1 MATDWFSNS
10 VRENQIKPGLDS
22 LDSGELSLDQW
33 NIQYGDV
40 PLYHTEESG
49 YRGNYRE
56 NMDQLADWMS
66 DNRGAIEVNTD
77 FDIKPEFIDE
87 FNTKFPKGK
96 VVQIPSNAKGGN
108 LTNDQVISY
117 TNLSRDAGITQT
129 KFYMA
134 VLYGRVLDKELVTTS
149 ADGKRDWK
157 PGVTRE
163 QKLQYNWMRDAKDA
177 FKVLFNTQ
185 RSLIDRAQEPQNAS
199 QETSLWNSKMTE
211 VAGEGA
217 KNITQDEMLGDVQM
231 SELWDTYPA
240 VKSSATE
247 SVLEQDAVVES
258 DAETDN
264 SDTDGNYVTETGEST
279 NIEKKEDSN
288 KTVDVQVTIEKVTG
302 NSDTGAT
309 ANLQTNTDVAQNLR
323 NIDYFTK
330 SSGQAR
336 PNILHAFSSYN
347 TNFDFFMM
355 TPYDYN
361 EVSQMLISPEY
372 DITTFTSF
380 ENKPRRRLF
389 GSSGVQT
396 SNTSTNSSNNQY
408 FQRSYHI
415 ENVELSSYVSPS
427 KVNGGSKFTTGRM
440 TVFEPY
446 GATLLENIVKASVD
460 DPINSPNYMEV
471 PYLLKVSFK
480 GYDDQGNPIDTTFLR
495 PKGSESAST
504 SWSQDPGTK
513 YITVKLS
520 NFTFK
525 ITPEGSEYDIEFYN
539 FDAEALESYYG
550 NLQHNIQINGG
561 NLGAFFDLQEPMPAF
576 LSSNYPDSLSVGDSF
591 TEEKTRFVSGG
602 ANPENDTFEDYI
614 TEEKYKV
621 TTFKKSGTAKS
632 LAQILN
638 RWEQKKV
645 SNGDQDYADRFAFA
659 FDDGGFPNE
668 GFKTAQLAKPEKM
681 TVSNIPVQ
689 TDKIKATL
697 NNRNTT
703 NFSQAPSEA
712 GVLAYQFPKGASIIS
727 VIHTA
732 IATSTFITNQVR
744 VSDPIDVT
752 EDVTRQ
758 ELSGVDP
765 GLRSAMIGTTNL
777 RGKELSDFAARKTT
791 RTYRNDYSLGGTKE
805 GFLILYKIT
814 PRIKLG
820 PYDYKRKTYQKT
832 IVYVISLYNR
842 EGEAATQVSKV
853 PVDNVVKVYDYLY
866 TGKNKDV
873 LNFDLNFNSTFFS
886 RKIIGDYSSQMTNLT
901 DRDGEKRVITPSG
914 AGDSDNI
921 TGSKSKSKVVASE
934 NSLAGGDTS
943 DPSTLIAKDL
953 MTRIYESG
961 ADLLSA
967 ELEIMGDPMFIVQ
980 DESFG
985 GLASESH
992 FAPNGSVSTH
1002 KDPIVQI
1009 NILTPTDIGPDGTIS
1024 PTSPATRKVGPGGAY
1039 TEQYTGLNKGVSSF
1053 SGRYR
1058 VLTIENKFDG
1068 NTFTQVLQLAKI
1080 TDEDVSHVVNT
1091 NADATNKILYSSYYQ
1106 EEKKATPYY
1115 SDGGA
1120 Y

>member
-1 MATDWFSNS
+1 MADYFDQKTYD
-10 VRENQIKPGLDS
+10 NQIVPALES
-22 LDSGELSLDQW
+22 LDAGTLTIDQY
-33 NIQYGDV
+33 NLTLADI
-40 PLYHTEESG
+40 PLYHSSDG
-49 YRGNYRE
+49 GFSDVYRKNGSDIAEWARANRDKIHYTSDI
-56 NMDQLADWMS
+56 NVMS
-66 DNRGAIEVNTD
+66 AHGDTYNNL
-77 FDIKPEFIDE
+77 
-87 FNTKFPKGK
+87 FPPRQ
-96 VVQIPSNAKGGN
+96 VVQIPTNAKGGN
-108 LTNDQVISY
+108 LHPDAVISY
-117 TNLSRDAGITQT
+117 TNMSKDAGLLLS
-129 KFYMA
+129 KA
-134 VLYGRVLDKELVTTS
+134 ELAFGVMQSFEDQYAVTT
-149 ADGKRDWK
+149 DNGREWN
-157 PGVTRE
+157 PNTPQGVLRAYQHLTVARNGY
-163 QKLQYNWMRDAKDA
+163 LD
-177 FKVLFNTQ
+177 LFNNT
-185 RSLIDRAQEPQNAS
+185 RDLIS
-199 QETSLWNSKMTE
+199 QVQSPNYSGNDGSEIYNSKWTD
-211 VAGEGA
+211 VSSGA
-217 KNITQDEMLGDVQM
+217 DINGNLIKTPTNLTSAEMLGDITP
-231 SELWDTYPA
+231 SAIWDTYPA
-240 VKSSATE
+240 VVSGESIPASDKIDTKANTDTE
-247 SVLEQDAVVES
+247 TE
-258 DAETDN
+258 N
-264 SDTDGNYVTETGEST
+264 NYVDQEGNDTG
-279 NIEKKEDSN
+279 IGKKEENTTTADDGFDQTN
-288 KTVDVQVTIEKVTG
+288 EITKTTG
-302 NSDTGAT
+302 SSDTGAT
-309 ANLQTNTDVAQNLR
+309 AMNQSGTDVAQNLR
-323 NIDYFTK
+323 NIEYFNK

-361 EVSQMLISPEY
+361 EVSTMLISPEY
-372 DITTFTSF
+372 DITTFTAF

-389 GSSGVQT
+389 GSSGVRT
-396 SNTSTNSSNNQY
+396 LSNSADSSNNQY

-471 PYLLKVSFK
+471 PYLLKISFK

-504 SWSQDPGTK
+504 AWSQDPGTK
-513 YITVKLS
+513 YLTVKLS

-550 NLQHNIQINGG
+550 TIQHNLQINGG
-561 NLGAFFDLQEPMPAF
+561 NLSTFFDLQDPLSAF
-576 LSSNYPDSLSVGDSF
+576 GGSTGSLTSGESAV
-591 TEEKTRFVSGG
+591 EEKVRYIG
-602 ANPENDTFEDYI
+602 ADPENDRFSSTMEN
-614 TEEKYKV
+614 YKV
-621 TTFKKSGTAKS
+621 TTFKKIGTAKS
-632 LAQILN
+632 FPQILN
-638 RWEQKKV
+638 SWEQKKV
-645 SNGDQDYADRFAFA
+645 ANGDQDYADNFAFA
-659 FDDGGFPNE
+659 FDPGGFPNE
-668 GFKTAQLAKPEKM
+668 GFLTAQLAKPEKM
-681 TVSNIPVQ
+681 TIQNVPVQ

-697 NNRNTT
+697 NNKNTT
-703 NFSQAPSEA
+703 SFSTAPSEA

-752 EDVTRQ
+752 EEVTRQ

-765 GLRSAMIGTTNL
+765 GLRTAMLGTSNL
-777 RGKELSDFAARKTT
+777 RGKELSEYASRKTT

-820 PYDYKRKTYQKT
+820 PYDFKRRTYQKT

-853 PVDNVVKVYDYLY
+853 PVDNVVKIYDYLY

-873 LNFDLNFNSTFFS
+873 LNFDLNFNSAFFS
-886 RKIIGDYSSQMTNLT
+886 KKIIGSFAEQMANLT

-921 TGSKSKSKVVASE
+921 TGSKQKSKAVSDE
-934 NSLAGGDTS
+934 NSLAQGDTS
-943 DPSTLIAKDL
+943 DPATLIAKDL
-953 MTRIYESG
+953 MTRIYEGG

-1024 PTSPATRKVGPGGAY
+1024 PTSQATRNYGPY
-1039 TEQYTGLNKGVSSF
+1039 TEQYTALNKGVSSF

-1068 NTFTQVLQLAKI
+1068 NTFTQNLQLAKI
-1080 TDEDVSHVVNT
+1080 SDEDVAHVVNT

>member
-1 MATDWFSNS
+1 
-10 VRENQIKPGLDS
+10 
-22 LDSGELSLDQW
+22 
-33 NIQYGDV
+33 
-40 PLYHTEESG
+40 
-49 YRGNYRE
+49 
-56 NMDQLADWMS
+56 
-66 DNRGAIEVNTD
+66 
-77 FDIKPEFIDE
+77 
-87 FNTKFPKGK
+87 
-96 VVQIPSNAKGGN
+96 
-108 LTNDQVISY
+108 
-117 TNLSRDAGITQT
+117 
-129 KFYMA
+129 
-134 VLYGRVLDKELVTTS
+134 
-149 ADGKRDWK
+149 
-157 PGVTRE
+157 
-163 QKLQYNWMRDAKDA
+163 
-177 FKVLFNTQ
+177 
-185 RSLIDRAQEPQNAS
+185 
-199 QETSLWNSKMTE
+199 
-211 VAGEGA
+211 
-217 KNITQDEMLGDVQM
+217 
-231 SELWDTYPA
+231 
-240 VKSSATE
+240 
-247 SVLEQDAVVES
+247 
-258 DAETDN
+258 
-264 SDTDGNYVTETGEST
+264 
-279 NIEKKEDSN
+279 
-288 KTVDVQVTIEKVTG
+288 
-302 NSDTGAT
+302 
-309 ANLQTNTDVAQNLR
+309 
-323 NIDYFTK
+323 
-330 SSGQAR
+330 
-336 PNILHAFSSYN
+336 
-347 TNFDFFMM
+347 MM

-361 EVSQMLISPEY
+361 EVSQMLISPDY
-372 DITTFTSF
+372 DITTFTAF

-389 GSSGVQT
+389 GSSGVRT
-396 SNTSTNSSNNQY
+396 SSSSIDSSNNQY

-427 KVNGGSKFTTGRM
+427 RANGGSKFTTGRM

-460 DPINSPNYMEV
+460 DPINSPNYMET
-471 PYLLKVSFK
+471 PYLLKISFK

-504 SWSQDPGTK
+504 AWSQDPGTK
-513 YITVKLS
+513 YITIKLS

-550 NLQHNIQINGG
+550 TLQHNVQINGG
-561 NLGAFFDLQEPMPAF
+561 NLGTFFDLTEPMPAF
-576 LSSNYPDSLSVGDSF
+576 LSGSSANRTSLSVGDSF

-602 ANPENDTFEDYI
+602 ADPENDTFENYI

-621 TTFKKSGTAKS
+621 TTFKKTGTAKS
-632 LAQILN
+632 LPQVLN
-638 RWEQKKV
+638 SWEQKKV
-645 SNGDQDYADRFAFA
+645 ANGDQDYADRFAFA

-668 GFKTAQLAKPEKM
+668 GFTTAQLAKPEKM
-681 TVSNIPVQ
+681 TASNVPVQ
-689 TDKIKATL
+689 TDKVKATL
-697 NNRNTT
+697 NNKNTT
-703 NFSQAPSEA
+703 NFSTAPSEA

-752 EDVTRQ
+752 EEVTRQ

-765 GLRSAMIGTTNL
+765 GLRTAMLGTSNL
-777 RGKELSDFAARKTT
+777 RGKELSEYASRKTT

-820 PYDYKRKTYQKT
+820 PYDFKRRTYQKT

-853 PVDNVVKVYDYLY
+853 PVDNIVKIYDYLY

-873 LNFDLNFNSTFFS
+873 LNFDLNFDSAYFS
-886 RKIIGDYSSQMTNLT
+886 KTIIGSFARQLVNST
-901 DRDGEKRVITPSG
+901 DRDREKVVITPSG
-914 AGDSDNI
+914 PGDSDNI
-921 TGSKSKSKVVASE
+921 TGSKAKSKVISDE
-934 NSLAGGDTS
+934 YSLAQGDTS
-943 DPSTLIAKDL
+943 DPATLIAKDL
-953 MTRIYESG
+953 MTRIYEGG

-1024 PTSPATRKVGPGGAY
+1024 PTSPATRNVGPAGRY
-1039 TEQYTGLNKGVSSF
+1039 TEQYTALNKGVSSF

-1058 VLTIENKFDG
+1058 VLTIENKFEG

-1115 SDGGA
+1115 SDGGD